1 MTPMNTLHQVAAR
14 MVAPGRGILAADES
28 IRTMSS
34 RLEAVG
40 VPASE
45 ITRRDYR
52 ELLIST
58 EGLSE
63 GVSGVILADET
74 LRQSTRA
81 GQPIP
86 ELLYELGILPGIK
99 VDTGA
104 HPLAGADGE
113 TITEGL
119 DGLRSRLVEYGP
131 MGAVFAKWRA
141 VITITEETPSRRAIT
156 ANAHALARYARLC
169 QEQDIVPIVE
179 PEVMMTGDHSLTRT
193 ALVTAAVLQE
203 VFSQL
208 DLARVDLAGI
218 VLKPNMVVPG
228 QDHTRPVTPE
238 EVAEAT
244 VTTLECVVP
253 DAVAGVA
260 FLSGGQSPQAATT
273 NLAAM
278 QVLDAPWPLTFSFG
292 RALVGPALE
301 TWRGQ
306 EDAWTAGQDALADR
320 VRRNV
325 EAVTGTYVAEVA
337 A

>member
-1 MTPMNTLHQVAAR
+1 MSTLHEVAAR

-34 RLEAVG
+34 RLEAAG
-40 VPASE
+40 VAASE
-45 ITRRDYR
+45 TTRRDYR
-52 ELLIST
+52 EMLVST
-58 EGLSE
+58 PDLAT

-86 ELLYELGILPGIK
+86 KLLDDLGILPGIK

-119 DGLRSRLVEYGP
+119 DGLRARLAEYAQ
-131 MGAVFAKWRA
+131 MGAAFAKWRA
-141 VITITEETPSRRAIT
+141 VITITGNTPSRRAIA

-169 QEQDIVPIVE
+169 QEQGIVPIVE
-179 PEVMMTGDHSLTRT
+179 PEVMMSGAHTLTRT
-193 ALVTAAVLQE
+193 ALVTNAVLRE
-203 VFSQL
+203 VFGQL
-208 DLARVDLAGI
+208 ELAGVDYAGM

-228 QDHTRPVTPE
+228 VDSPRPAGPE

-244 VTTLECVVP
+244 VQTLLCRVP
-253 DAVAGVA
+253 EQVAGVA
-260 FLSGGQSPQAATT
+260 FLSGGQAPAVATA

-278 QVLDAPWPLTFSFG
+278 QSATTPWPLTFSFG
-292 RALVGPALE
+292 RALVDPALKAR
-301 TWRGQ
+301 RGSD
-306 EDAWTAGQDALADR
+306 DAWTAGQEALAAR

-325 EAVTGTYVAEVA
+325 EALNGSYLPEA

>member
-1 MTPMNTLHQVAAR
+1 MNTLHQVAAR

-34 RLEAVG
+34 RLEAAG

-45 ITRRDYR
+45 TTRRDYR

-86 ELLYELGILPGIK
+86 ELLHERGILPGIK

-113 TITEGL
+113 TVTEGL
-119 DGLRSRLVEYGP
+119 DGLRARLAEYGP
-131 MGAVFAKWRA
+131 MGAAFAKWRA
-141 VITITEETPSRRAIT
+141 VITIAEDTPSRRAIT

-169 QEQDIVPIVE
+169 QEQGIVPIVE
-179 PEVMMTGDHSLTRT
+179 PEVMMTGAHSLTRT
-193 ALVTAAVLQE
+193 ALVTSSVLRE
-203 VFSQL
+203 VFAQL
-208 DLARVDLAGI
+208 ELAEVDLAGI

-228 QDHTRPVTPE
+228 KDHARPASPE

-244 VTTLECVVP
+244 VTTLRCWVP
-253 DAVAGVA
+253 EAVPGVA
-260 FLSGGQSPQAATT
+260 FLSGGQSPQAATA

-278 QVLDAPWPLTFSFG
+278 QALDTPWPLTFSFG
-292 RALVGPALE
+292 RALVDPALK
-301 TWRGQ
+301 TWRGE
-306 EDAWTAGQDALADR
+306 EDAWKAGQDALADR

-325 EAVTGTYVAEVA
+325 GAVMGNYLAEAA